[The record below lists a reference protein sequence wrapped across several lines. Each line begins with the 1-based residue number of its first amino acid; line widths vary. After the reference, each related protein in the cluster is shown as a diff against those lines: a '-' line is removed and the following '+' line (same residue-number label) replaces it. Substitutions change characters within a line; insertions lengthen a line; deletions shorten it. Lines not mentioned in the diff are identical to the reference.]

1 MQGIRAISYF
11 LKSLWG
17 PFFDLKAV
25 AKEDASTRHAPTDST
40 TSKLNVQRPPIFN
53 PILSGALILLCS
65 ITTFPVWSTEFEC
78 RAGEQI
84 RQIRLDYPGYEHL
97 CEVSVTK
104 RNQPREVRWYAN
116 SVSTF
121 CSEKIDELVA
131 KHQNQWGFKCEQLP
145 DHNGIDKLTV
155 RQRQILDTLV
165 RQNRY
170 VESSNN
176 ALVLLGARALVE
188 QSALTTASA
197 TSILAVQLFM
207 SRTSTQTLTLDGQS
221 ASVQSDSE
229 LAEAQPSFSPGNLA
243 NRLVL
248 LEDNGESYDTVAT
261 LEDLNQLIQIDE
273 NGYSLDSVLIDKLHP
288 NGNIDVTTLVAAPGD
303 NSENF
308 PSCFGQQRFVR
319 TSGGIQPEGKHEFI
333 CE

>member
-1 MQGIRAISYF
+1 MQDTSNFSCFAGAT
-11 LKSLWG
+11 LKSVISAETLCSPTVFNG
-17 PFFDLKAV
+17 CNANESD
-25 AKEDASTRHAPTDST
+25 AKETLPFIRLTLIA
-40 TSKLNVQRPPIFN
+40 
-53 PILSGALILLCS
+53 LSLCTLIISLPA
-65 ITTFPVWSTEFEC
+65 FSTEFEC
-78 RAGEQI
+78 RAGQQV

-104 RNQPREVRWYAN
+104 RNQQREVRWYAN

-121 CSEKIDELVA
+121 CSEKISELVA
-131 KHQNQWGFKCEQLP
+131 KHQNEWGFSCEQLP
-145 DHNGIDKLTV
+145 DHNGIEKLTV

-170 VESSNN
+170 VESRNN
-176 ALVLLGARALVE
+176 DLVLLGTRTLVE
-188 QSALTTASA
+188 PSTTTV
-197 TSILAVQLFM
+197 TSTSNSLLAVQLFM
-207 SRTSTQTLTLDGQS
+207 SKTLPQTTQPNTDPIQQEN
-221 ASVQSDSE
+221 VVE
-229 LAEAQPSFSPGNLA
+229 LAAANGPFSADNFA

-288 NGNIDVTTLVAAPGD
+288 NGNFDVSTLVAAPGD
-303 NSENF
+303 DPENL
-308 PSCFGQQRFVR
+308 PSCYGQQRFVR
-319 TSGGIQPEGKHEFI
+319 TSGGIQPEGRHVFV